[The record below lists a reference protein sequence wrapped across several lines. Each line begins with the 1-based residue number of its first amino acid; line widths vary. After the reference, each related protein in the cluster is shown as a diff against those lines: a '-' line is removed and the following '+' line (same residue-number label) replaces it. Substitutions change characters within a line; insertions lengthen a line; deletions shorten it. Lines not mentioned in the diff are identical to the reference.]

1 MRLSSFTHVLAGLC
15 AVAVI
20 TAAGGTRA
28 DSISTEEGYSLEIHK
43 KERILRVLAGDEVT
57 REFPIAS
64 GRGGSGDKFRR
75 GDNRTPVG
83 VYRIVDFNERSRFEL
98 FMRLNY
104 PNVKDAF
111 YGLKNGL
118 ISRPEFDAIVAA
130 LKQGATPPQ
139 NTPLGGAIG
148 IHGIGDVTHE
158 KLRIH
163 DALDWTEGCI
173 ALT

>member
-1 MRLSSFTHVLAGLC
+1 
-15 AVAVI
+15 
-20 TAAGGTRA
+20 
-28 DSISTEEGYSLEIHK
+28 
-43 KERILRVLAGDEVT
+43 T

-173 ALT
+173 ALTNADIMALRNYVSVGTRVEIRE